1 MEKTYVLNVPVS
13 ITSYDEIISVIG
25 KTIKSNK
32 KFSVVS
38 INLNKIIL
46 CNEDKEIMNIINSF
60 DCFIP
65 DGISVVRA
73 SDKVNKR
80 ITGIDLFNKV
90 CESHKNINAKIF
102 LYVAKEEVV
111 LDAKEN
117 LLKQYKGIRIVG
129 YENGYVKNNDDLI
142 SKINTSDANIVFVA
156 MGSPKQEEWI
166 YNNRKN
172 IKANILIGVGGTFD
186 VVSGR
191 LKRAPSLIRKM
202 GSEWLYRMIKEPKRL
217 KNVPLQIKY
226 YLKLRK
232 RKCKNERN

>member
-102 LYVAKEEVV
+102 LYGAKEEVV

-172 IKANILIGVGGTFD
+172 IKDNILIGVG
-186 VVSGR
+186 
-191 LKRAPSLIRKM
+191 
-202 GSEWLYRMIKEPKRL
+202 
-217 KNVPLQIKY
+217 
-226 YLKLRK
+226 
-232 RKCKNERN
+232 